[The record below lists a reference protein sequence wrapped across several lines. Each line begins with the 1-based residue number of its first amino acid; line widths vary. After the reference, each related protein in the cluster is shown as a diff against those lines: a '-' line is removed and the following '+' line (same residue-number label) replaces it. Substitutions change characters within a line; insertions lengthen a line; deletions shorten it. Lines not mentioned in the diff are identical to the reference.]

1 MLIVSELRQ
10 EFPLAALLRAAGLSR
25 STFYYRLSARACTAR
40 RSSLKEEIRRV
51 YCEHKGRYGYRR
63 ITAAIRK
70 AGMLVNHKAVQALM
84 QQMQLR
90 SIARTRKFRYHAGTE
105 GRVAPN
111 TLDRQFGAA
120 RPNVKWVTDVTE
132 FHLGGHKLYLSP
144 IVDLFNGEVVAY
156 ETSQRPTFRMVSA
169 MLKAAFAR
177 LAKNEKPLLH
187 SDQGSLYRMSLYQQT
202 LVKQGLQS
210 SMSRKGNCYDNAPV
224 ESFFGALK
232 AEFFHT
238 QRFESIEQLRN
249 GLAEYIAY
257 YNRDR
262 IKLRLNGLSPIEYR
276 LKHATP

>member
-10 EFPLAALLRAAGLSR
+10 AFPLAALLKAAGLSR
-25 STFYYRLSARACTAR
+25 STFYYRASVRACTAR
-40 RSSLKEEIRRV
+40 RTGLREEIRRI

-70 AGMLVNHKAVQALM
+70 AGTLVNHKAVQGLM

-90 SIARTRKFRYHAGTE
+90 SIARTRKFRYHAGSE
-105 GRVAPN
+105 GKVAPN
-111 TLDRQFGAA
+111 TLDRQFGST

-132 FHLGGHKLYLSP
+132 FHLAGQKLYLSP

-169 MLKAAFAR
+169 MLKAAFDR
-177 LAKNEKPLLH
+177 LTASDKPLLH
-187 SDQGSLYRMSLYQQT
+187 SDQGSLYRMAHYQRT
-202 LVKQGLQS
+202 LAKQGLQP
-210 SMSRKGNCYDNAPV
+210 SMSRKGNCYDNAPM

-232 AEFFHT
+232 AEFFHP
-238 QRFESIEQLRN
+238 QQFESIEQLKR

-262 IKLRLNGLSPIEYR
+262 IKLRLDGMSPIEYR
-276 LKHATP
+276 LKHAAS